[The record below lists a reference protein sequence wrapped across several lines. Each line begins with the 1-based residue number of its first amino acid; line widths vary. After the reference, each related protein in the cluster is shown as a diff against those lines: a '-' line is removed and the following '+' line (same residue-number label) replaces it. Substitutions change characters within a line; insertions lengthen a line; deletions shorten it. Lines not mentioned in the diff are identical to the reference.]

1 MAAHYSSHYLD
12 RLWQFLFDFEDS
24 GGEGAAELK
33 HQHQQELDA
42 IPRQQKAHGV
52 WLSDILKRLF
62 DPPAHDS
69 GSVVVDGSA
78 AGGTA
83 VAAVDSASCSCSA
96 AGF

>member
-42 IPRQQKAHGV
+42 IPRQ
-52 WLSDILKRLF
+52 
-62 DPPAHDS
+62 
-69 GSVVVDGSA
+69 
-78 AGGTA
+78 
-83 VAAVDSASCSCSA
+83 
-96 AGF
+96 